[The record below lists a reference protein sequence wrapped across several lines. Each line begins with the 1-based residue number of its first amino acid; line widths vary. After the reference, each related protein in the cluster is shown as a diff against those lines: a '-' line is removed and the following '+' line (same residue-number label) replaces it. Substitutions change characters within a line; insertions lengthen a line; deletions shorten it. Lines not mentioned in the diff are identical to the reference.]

1 MDFGTF
7 FQFVDGAL
15 IQVAELADVDLVAA
29 DSWLVEDAAVRNLA
43 MHLERFRKAALAQP
57 GAPSIE
63 TLDSFFAAVI
73 AQVPTA
79 GRWFPRIEF
88 HAEKADP
95 LFLKLREAPAQLGD
109 AALWTLDEPDPR
121 VTPTVKGPDLSLCMQ
136 LRRKAQVHGGDEAVL
151 LDMAGSIVEGALSSI
166 VWWQGDVLCAPD
178 DSTEWLDSVTRYEI
192 FEIANQL
199 GIVTKFVSAKP
210 TDLVDCE
217 VWLLSSL
224 QGIRRVSTWLHGDGQ
239 IQLAAPTAE
248 SLRRL
253 ESFRL
258 RLKMLSTRP

>member
-7 FQFVDGAL
+7 FQFVDGEL
-15 IQVAELADVDLVAA
+15 VQVAELADVDLVAA
-29 DSWLVEDAAVRNLA
+29 DSWLVEDAAVRSQA
-43 MHLERFRKAALAQP
+43 MHLERFRKAAQLQP
-57 GAPSIE
+57 SSPSND
-63 TLDSFFAAVI
+63 TMDAFFAAVI

-121 VTPTVKGPDLSLCMQ
+121 VTPTIKGPDLSLCMQ
-136 LRRKAQVHGGDEAVL
+136 LRRKAQVHGADEAVL
-151 LDMAGSIVEGALSSI
+151 LDAAGNIVEGALSSI
-166 VWWQGDVLCAPD
+166 VWWQGDCLCAPD
-178 DSTEWLDSVTRYEI
+178 DSTEWLGSVTRHEI
-192 FEIANQL
+192 SEIANQL
-199 GIVTKFVSAKP
+199 GLETRFVSAKP
-210 TDLVDCE
+210 TDLVGCE
-217 VWLLSSL
+217 IWVLSSL
-224 QGIRRVSTWLHGDGQ
+224 QGIRRVNNWLHGDAE
-239 IQLAAPTAE
+239 IELASPTAE
-248 SLRRL
+248 SIRRL